1 VATDLSRE
9 VREAWKEF
17 KKFFTVKNI
26 IVTIIVL
33 LALAIVCGPT
43 VSESHDDCG
52 ENSCP
57 MRLHDN
63 LR

>member
-1 VATDLSRE
+1 MATDLSRE
-9 VREAWKEF
+9 AKEAWTEL

-33 LALAIVCGPT
+33 LALAVVCGPT
-43 VSESHDDCG
+43 GRESHDDCG

-57 MRLHDN
+57 MRPHDN
-63 LR
+63 IR